1 MVTRGKLFV
10 LLAAVLVC
18 AGIVSASESFKVS
31 AIAQYDDALM
41 FSVVNNY
48 RDDISNARIKA
59 VIPELGII
67 FPAKAVDLK
76 EDVDIS
82 MFMISEDEFP
92 EGEYLVRISIKK
104 KKKRKIVHRYVY
116 FD

>member
-10 LLAAVLVC
+10 LFAIALMC
-18 AGIVSASESFKVS
+18 AGFVSADKSFKVG
-31 AIAQYDDALM
+31 AIAQHEDSLR
-41 FSVVNNY
+41 FSIVNRY
-48 RDDISNARIKA
+48 SDDITNARIKA

-76 EDVDIS
+76 EDVDTSI
-82 MFMISEDEFP
+82 FLVPEDEFP
-92 EGEYLVRISIKK
+92 EGEYLVRMSIKK
-104 KKKRKIVHRYVY
+104 GGKRKIVHRYVY